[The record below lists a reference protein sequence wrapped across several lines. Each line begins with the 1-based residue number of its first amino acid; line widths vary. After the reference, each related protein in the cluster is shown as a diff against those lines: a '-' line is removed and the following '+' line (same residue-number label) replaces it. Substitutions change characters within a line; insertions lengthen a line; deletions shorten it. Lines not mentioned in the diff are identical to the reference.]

1 MLRVCLFGGQG
12 GQLSSGR
19 FTIYVTI
26 FGACEL
32 RRGTIAS
39 QLLSRRTTGLPIQTE
54 RRAFFFTVFG
64 AAELILPTLSA
75 EYLELMEGLRNG
87 SLDLEEWTRLAAQVS
102 SERDLYIGSF
112 TAFGG
117 FDDASVASEDDEL
130 DQLALA
136 AQLGQIPDTAR
147 QVLMLAVGQTGAQR
161 LNAVRQ
167 AAQASMSTSA
177 FAER

>member
-12 GQLSSGR
+12 GHLSPGR
-19 FTIYVTI
+19 FTVYITI
-26 FGACEL
+26 FGGCEL

-39 QLLSRRTTGLPIQTE
+39 QVLARRTSGVPIQTE
-54 RRAFFFTVFG
+54 RRAYFLTIFG
-64 AAELILPTLSA
+64 AAELVLPTLAS

-87 SLDLEEWTRLAAQVS
+87 SLDLDEWTRLAAQVAS
-102 SERDLYIGSF
+102 DRDLYIGSF

-117 FDDASVASEDDEL
+117 FDDSSVASEDDEL

-136 AQLGQIPDTAR
+136 AQLGQIPETAR

-167 AAQASMSTSA
+167 AAQASMSGSA